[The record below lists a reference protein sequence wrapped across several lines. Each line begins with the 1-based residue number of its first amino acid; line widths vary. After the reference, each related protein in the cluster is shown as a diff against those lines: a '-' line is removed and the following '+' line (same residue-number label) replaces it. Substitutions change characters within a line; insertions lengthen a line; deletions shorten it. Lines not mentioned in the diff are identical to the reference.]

1 MGESRPSLCFR
12 LDGDFARSFT
22 ADDLRIPAGDL
33 RLAVGVADLIV
44 AVLDFVGIRSGSTS
58 VREGDRS
65 RLTVAG
71 IEDADGIG
79 ESAKPTR
86 RWSTLDNILS
96 VSVSST
102 E

>member
-22 ADDLRIPAGDL
+22 ADDLRIPTGDL
-33 RLAVGVADLIV
+33 PLAVGVADLIV
-44 AVLDFVGIRSGSTS
+44 AMLDFVGVRSGSIS
-58 VREGDRS
+58 VREGDKS
-65 RLTVAG
+65 RPTVAG
-71 IEDADGIG
+71 IEDVDGSG
-79 ESAKPTR
+79 ESAKPTC
-86 RWSTLDNILS
+86 RWLTLDNILS